1 MNKSQEDSEVELL
14 LQSFASDRL
23 VYPCLYKNT
32 KIKQPAV
39 TMDLVLYNLLSPI

>member
-23 VYPCLYKNT
+23 VYPAST
-32 KIKQPAV
+32 KIQK
-39 TMDLVLYNLLSPI
+39 